1 VRKDETEKGWGG
13 GKGKE
18 RGGERSEGKVRK
30 DETEKGRGGG
40 GGEERREQWR
50 KAEDGY
56 HSVTRGRKRG

>member
-1 VRKDETEKGWGG
+1 M
-13 GKGKE
+13 KGKE

-30 DETEKGRGGG
+30 DETETGRGR
-40 GGEERREQWR
+40 GEERREQWR